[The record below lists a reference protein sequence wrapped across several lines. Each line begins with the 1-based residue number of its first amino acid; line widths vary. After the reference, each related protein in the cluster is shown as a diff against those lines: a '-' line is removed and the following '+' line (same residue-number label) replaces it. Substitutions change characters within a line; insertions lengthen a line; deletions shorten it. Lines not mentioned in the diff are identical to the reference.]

1 LREFQFL
8 KELMKWHVHD
18 TRHDRTFAVDEDKN
32 IEGTLDLEITW
43 HKTRVG
49 LWRNACSAIGWY
61 AVLVMML

>member
-1 LREFQFL
+1 
-8 KELMKWHVHD
+8 MKWHVHD

-43 HKTRVG
+43 HKTGVG